1 MQAAGA
7 ATGGAKTGA
16 DTVKEAGGRFAAF
29 LDVAGKVV
37 VATGKGLITGL
48 PLGPPGAVIAG
59 IQAGVSEASKH
70 SEAFQKALFDQMIA
84 DSDSSD
90 EEEFVDESGNV
101 SRSRSIDVSG
111 LKTATPAMAK
121 ASHGS
126 FVLRTLVQYNVIPGK
141 GGTCDYGLSAS
152 LPFDK

>member
-1 MQAAGA
+1 MKTRHEEHIVRPTRLRLHLAVAGVSMQAAGA

-70 SEAFQKALFDQMIA
+70 SEAFQRALFDQMIA

-90 EEEFVDESGNV
+90 EEEE
-101 SRSRSIDVSG
+101 RLHQLG
-111 LKTATPAMAK
+111 L
-121 ASHGS
+121 
-126 FVLRTLVQYNVIPGK
+126 QGK
-141 GGTCDYGLSAS
+141 
-152 LPFDK
+152 